1 MKQGL
6 RMKVARLFE
15 AKDSQLVCCLLGA
28 PPKVHLLTKTVSVTK
43 TEAVPPSK
51 GFPAKHAVLDDQ

>member
-1 MKQGL
+1 
-6 RMKVARLFE
+6 MKVARLFE